1 MNLSK
6 LNRILLQ
13 TLLLPVVAL
22 MIVSGILIWQIL
34 NAEQTVSHIQ
44 LADNNIATANLISAL
59 ITDQETGVRG
69 YQSTGNEIF
78 LQPFDRAAPDLTENI
93 ERLRHGI
100 ALEGGDEQQLKDLV
114 EAHEIWLD
122 TIARPMIDM
131 VRNGN
136 NTRDTAINLR
146 GKAVMDQIR
155 AINTIIVNTQKDER
169 SRYVEHWQNQVRNT
183 LEGAIGFALL
193 IGLAIGA
200 FARSRLHMVSHAFQ
214 TTLNLVRGNAKATYE
229 SEQRL
234 RATLT
239 SIADGVVVCDLEG
252 RVEMLNTVAQQL
264 SGWRQ
269 DEAINHL
276 VDTVFPILDETTRE
290 PIESTFSL
298 VKRSNGAVSSTNHV
312 ILRRR
317 DGSELHIDNSGAP
330 IYDFNG
336 NLAGVVIVIRDVS
349 DQRRTQAALLA
360 SEKLAVAGRL
370 AATIAHEIHNPLDAV
385 VNLVY
390 LMKSGV
396 TPEENDQF
404 LDMAAGELARVTQ
417 ISRAMLGMY
426 REARSP
432 VAVDLTDVLNSVLLL
447 LDRRLADCGVTVSTE
462 FYGEPIV
469 TGFPAELRQ
478 VFTNLISNAIDAS
491 PAGSTIEI
499 TARQQRA
506 NKGRT
511 PGPPGVN
518 VSLTDHGCGISAD
531 ALPQIFQPFFTTKG
545 EAGTGLGLWVSQ
557 GIIHKHGGTIRVDTS
572 TDPIRHGTTITVF
585 IPRGEV
591 DIVDTTQPPPSTI
604 PFPPTPRF

>member
-1 MNLSK
+1 M
-6 LNRILLQ
+6 
-13 TLLLPVVAL
+13 V
-22 MIVSGILIWQIL
+22 VSGILIWQIL
-34 NAEQTVSHIQ
+34 NAEQTVAHIQ
-44 LADNNIATANLISAL
+44 LADSNIATANLISAL
-59 ITDQETGVRG
+59 IADEESGIRG
-69 YQSTGNEIF
+69 YQNTSNEIF
-78 LQPFDRAAPDLTENI
+78 LQPYDLATPELQDNLQ
-93 ERLRHGI
+93 RLRRGI
-100 ALEGGDEQQLKDLV
+100 ALEGGSSQPLANLV

-131 VRNGN
+131 VRNGDN
-136 NTRDTAINLR
+136 VHDTALNLR

-155 AINTIIVNTQKDER
+155 DIMRVIVTSQKDER
-169 SRYVEHWQNQVRNT
+169 AAYVEHWRNQVRHT

-200 FARSRLHMVSHAFQ
+200 FARSRLHMVSEAFQ
-214 TTLNLVRGNAKATYE
+214 ITLNLVRGNARATYE

-252 RVEMLNTVAQQL
+252 RVEMLNTVAQQI

-269 DEAINHL
+269 DEALDHH
-276 VDTVFPILDETTRE
+276 VDTVFPILDQATRE
-290 PIESTFSL
+290 PVETPFSL
-298 VKRSNGAVSSTNHV
+298 VKRHNRVIGSSAHTL
-312 ILRRR
+312 LRRR

-330 IYDFNG
+330 IYDFSG

-370 AATIAHEIHNPLDAV
+370 AATIAHEIHNPLDSV

-390 LMKSGV
+390 LMQSGI
-396 TPEENDQF
+396 TPEENRQF
-404 LDMAAGELARVTQ
+404 LEMASSELARVTQ

-426 REARSP
+426 REARFP
-432 VAVDLTDVLNSVLLL
+432 VAVDLADVLQSVLLL
-447 LDRRLADCGVTVSTE
+447 LDRRLADCGVTVTTQ
-462 FYGEPIV
+462 YIGEPIV

-491 PAGSTIEI
+491 PTGASIEI
-499 TARQQRA
+499 NVRQQAA
-506 NKGRT
+506 NDNRI
-511 PGPPGVN
+511 PGPPGVS
-518 VSLTDHGCGISAD
+518 VALTDHGHGISTES
-531 ALPQIFQPFFTTKG
+531 LPQIFQPFFTTKG

-557 GIIHKHGGTIRVDTS
+557 GIVHKHGGNLRVESS
-572 TDPIRHGTTITVF
+572 TDPIQHGTTITVF
-585 IPRGEV
+585 LPRGEANL
-591 DIVDTTQPPPSTI
+591 VDTTQPPASTI